1 MDIYEVI
8 KKLAV
13 ECSEKDEKV
22 KTAQEKLTE
31 AEMRIAELNEE
42 LAALKKEFKSLEEDE
57 RQFANLYWR
66 AAQKVPEEKEYA
78 EKNWGAWFF
87 DTI

>member
-22 KTAQEKLTE
+22 KTAQEKLAE
-31 AEMRIAELNEE
+31 AETRIAELEKQLE
-42 LAALKKEFKSLEEDE
+42 ASTERLDGERWVKEK
-57 RQFANLYWR
+57 FAKLYWR
-66 AAQKVPEEKEYA
+66 AAQKLPEEKECA
-78 EKNWGAWFF
+78 LKEWGEWYF
-87 DTI
+87 DTL